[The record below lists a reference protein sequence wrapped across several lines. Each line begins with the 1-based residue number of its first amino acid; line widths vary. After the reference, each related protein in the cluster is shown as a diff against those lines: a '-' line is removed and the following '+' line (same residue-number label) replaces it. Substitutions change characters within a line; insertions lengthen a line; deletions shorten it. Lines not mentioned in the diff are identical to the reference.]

1 MGKTAIIGA
10 SSNPSR
16 YSYIATNRLADAGEE
31 VYPVGLKTGKI
42 GDIDILDGMP
52 ILEDIDTVT
61 LYVGPAHQ
69 AYWTDYIL
77 SLKPQRVIFNPGT
90 ENQAL
95 YDILGKNGI
104 KSEVACTL
112 VLLSLNTYSL

>member
-16 YSYIATNRLADAGEE
+16 YSYIATQRLAEVGEE
-31 VYPVGLKTGKI
+31 VYPVGLKSGKI
-42 GDIDILDGMP
+42 GEIDILDGMP
-52 ILEDIDTVT
+52 ALDSIDTVT

-69 AYWTDYIL
+69 AYWIDYIL

-90 ENQAL
+90 ENQEL
-95 YDILGKNGI
+95 YDILERNGI

>member
-16 YSYIATNRLADAGEE
+16 YSYIATRRLADAGEQ
-31 VYPVGLKTGKI
+31 VYPVGLKAGKI
-42 GDIDILDGMP
+42 GEIDILDGMP
-52 ILEDIDTVT
+52 ALADIDTVT

-69 AYWTDYIL
+69 PYWTDYIL

-90 ENQAL
+90 ENQEL
-95 YDILGKNGI
+95 YTILEKHGI
-104 KSEVACTL
+104 RSEVACTL
-112 VLLSLNTYSL
+112 VLLSLNSYSL